1 MKNYEEHINRILD
14 IIDKV
19 EIGKLTILTGSNGSG
34 KSLIRKQLCF
44 KLANKVDGAD
54 YRSITADVSMQRRTE
69 SNLNLGAMG
78 GFMHDDPWNPTSLST
93 FQFIETLFNTFNK
106 NDEHKRYLIIDEPE
120 IGMSKESQLGFI
132 NWFKKQISSLLENT
146 LGIMLITHSELI
158 VEQLKELAV
167 FLNIDSDCTA
177 DEWINRE
184 IIPTDFEKLAE
195 DAHELYLAVLNNGK
209 NKDK

>member
-1 MKNYEEHINRILD
+1 MNQ
-14 IIDKV
+14 
-19 EIGKLTILTGSNGSG
+19 ILTGSNGSG

-44 KLANKVDGAD
+44 KIANKVDGAD

-106 NDEHKRYLIIDEPE
+106 NEGDKRYLIIDEPE

-132 NWFKKQISSLLENT
+132 NWFKKQIPSLLENT
-146 LGIMLITHSELI
+146 LGVMLITHSELI

>member
-1 MKNYEEHINRILD
+1 MRDCEKHIERILD

-44 KLANKVDGAD
+44 KLANKVPDSD
-54 YRSITADVSMQRRTE
+54 YRTITADVSMQRRTE
-69 SNLNLGAMG
+69 SSMNLGAMG
-78 GFMHDDPWNPTSLST
+78 NFMHDDPWNPTSLST

-132 NWFKKQISSLLENT
+132 NWFKKQIPSLLENT
-146 LGIMLITHSELI
+146 LGVMLITHSELI
-158 VEQLKELAV
+158 VEQLKELAI
-167 FLNIDSDCTA
+167 FLNIDKDCTA

-195 DAHELYLAVLNNGK
+195 ESHELYLAVLNNGK
-209 NKDK
+209 NK

>member
-1 MKNYEEHINRILD
+1 MKNYEDHINRILD

-19 EIGKLTILTGSNGSG
+19 EFGKLTILTGSNGSG

-132 NWFKKQISSLLENT
+132 NWFKKQIPSLLENT
-146 LGIMLITHSELI
+146 LGVMLITHSELI

-195 DAHELYLAVLNNGK
+195 DAHELYLEVLNNGK